1 MHLTRDDD
9 LIDVEFNVICRRE
22 GYRMLE
28 VPIFSS
34 RRHGGQSTTGY
45 LSAAKLYWG
54 ALGFWYANR
63 NGAS

>member
-1 MHLTRDDD
+1 MKLTREDD

-34 RRHGGQSTTGY
+34 RRHGGSSTTNY
-45 LSAAKLYWG
+45 FSAAKLYWG
-54 ALGFWYANR
+54 AFELWRSMR
-63 NGAS
+63 NGSS